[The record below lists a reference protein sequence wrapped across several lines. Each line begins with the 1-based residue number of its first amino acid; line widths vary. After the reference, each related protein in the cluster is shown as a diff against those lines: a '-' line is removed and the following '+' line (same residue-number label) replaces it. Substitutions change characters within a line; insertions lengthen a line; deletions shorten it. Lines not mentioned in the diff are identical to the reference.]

1 MVSPKVQACC
11 DAGYA
16 MLSNRELAE
25 REGES
30 ASPTHSRRHL
40 DELLARPDLADFL
53 RQIQE
58 GAGQ

>member
-1 MVSPKVQACC
+1 
-11 DAGYA
+11 

-25 REGES
+25 REGS
-30 ASPTHSRRHL
+30 LLPTPTPAGHL